1 MKKTRPIV
9 RFRERTSLLGH
20 ALAWVLSALLV
31 VLPVLADDA
40 MPQAAQQP
48 SAAPPAAQATPAPA
62 PAPAPLP
69 TIEGLKVVVLAG
81 REEVNDIQRKVM
93 APLVV
98 EILDQNDRPVEG
110 AEVVFRFPLEGPS
123 AVFAGGRTSLTAR
136 TNGQGEVAATNW
148 MANSQTGRFQVHVS
162 ASYGNQVGQ
171 ATFSMSNATKVN
183 RATAS
188 VLGPGSEKHGGW
200 FSPTWVK
207 IAVAAGG
214 AALVAGVILATRG
227 GSSKSSGATV
237 TISPGVPSIGG
248 PH

>member
-1 MKKTRPIV
+1 
-9 RFRERTSLLGH
+9 LLRH
-20 ALAWVLSALLV
+20 ALASLLAALLV

-40 MPQAAQQP
+40 LPQVAQQP
-48 SAAPPAAQATPAPA
+48 PAAPPAAQAAPTPAPA

-110 AEVVFRFPLEGPS
+110 AEVIFRFPLEGPS
-123 AVFAGGRTSLTAR
+123 ATFAGGRTSLSVR
-136 TNGQGEVAATNW
+136 TNGQGEAAATNW
-148 MANSQTGRFQVHVS
+148 MANSQTGRFQVHVN

-171 ATFSMSNATKVN
+171 TTFSMSNATKVN
-183 RATAS
+183 RSNAS
-188 VLGPGSEKHGGW
+188 VLGPGGEKHAGW

-214 AALVAGVILATRG
+214 AALVAGIILATRG

-237 TISPGVPSIGG
+237 TISPGSPSIGG